1 MKLIKSKKS
10 ATLDNIFVLV
20 KVFGFALFILIMFK
34 IWAEFTTDEMNSDL
48 WDKSSIILWQN
59 SAKNLVK

>member
-1 MKLIKSKKS
+1 MKLRKIDRNKK

-34 IWAEFTTDEMNSDL
+34 IWAELTTDNLKSDL
-48 WDKSSIILWQN
+48 WDK
-59 SAKNLVK
+59 